1 MSEYKITI
9 DLAEYKD
16 CSDLLTT
23 FKLANLYSF
32 EKSLFYPDLQ
42 KLVSYHNFSTDTLNL
57 RNLFTITSF
66 NSSLKSWLID
76 TTKQNLT
83 KIENK
88 VDLYL
93 NELDSFRVKNNILK
107 ERIVRKKFLRFKLLD
122 KNSSSL
128 KNYLDTEAIPLDA
141 YTVFTT
147 DDNTILNTLYDFL
160 RAPTD
165 TFVNITDTGELVKK
179 CETLLGD
186 NYIQFLQSTELSTE
200 STNEFWGAINATSA
214 FASNTTKVL
223 DNFLGSGNVLSNLTN
238 SIIGNTNAYISN
250 MDNLVNQLT
259 NITDN
264 FDSNTTISYGF
275 VPLRGLRYIGTFVKT
290 ENGKRVPSVDWLSE
304 LKKVWF
310 SKDTDQYR
318 YRLQPQGVSTL
329 NELHDVVT
337 DLDASTDY
345 YVAYFS
351 KQNDEGD
358 QPVQLQTPGNYTDK
372 NGNVIK
378 DDNRKSYFYFFYSQG
393 FSFTPAKKTQ
403 AGLQYGAFKTQ
414 TPLMQPDGKNEF
426 SFDVAL
432 DICLSIYRWVR
443 TESLGVSDNDVH
455 ANDTQGPGYNLNII
469 MLQGSDTYDK
479 DSMLVNKFVL
489 EDIAFTKLKDLNF
502 TQTRNQQK
510 TSLSGIYK
518 RVLWIH
524 NLKLNDALKKIN

>member
-23 FKLANLYSF
+23 YKLANLYSF

-42 KLVSYHNFSTDTLNL
+42 KLVDYHDISIDTLNL
-57 RNLFTITSF
+57 KNLFSITDF
-66 NSSLKSWLID
+66 NNSLKNWLNS
-76 TTKQNLT
+76 TAEQNLKDLT
-83 KIENK
+83 KTESK

-93 NELDSFRVKNNILK
+93 NELDSFRVKNNALK
-107 ERIVRKKFLRFKLLD
+107 EKIFRKKFLRFKLLD

-147 DDNTILNTLYDFL
+147 KDNIVLNTLYDFL
-160 RAPTD
+160 KAPAD
-165 TFVNITDTGELVKK
+165 TFTNIKDTNELVKK
-179 CETLLGD
+179 CESLLGD
-186 NYIQFLQSTELSTE
+186 SYVQFLQSAELSVEGT
-200 STNEFWGAINATSA
+200 SEFWGAINASSV

-238 SIIGNTNAYISN
+238 SAIGNTNTFLAN
-250 MDNLVNQLT
+250 TDNLINQLSNISEGFNT
-259 NITDN
+259 NSTIT
-264 FDSNTTISYGF
+264 YGF
-275 VPLRGLRYIGTFVKT
+275 VPLKQLRYIGTFVKT
-290 ENGKRVPSVDWLSE
+290 DANGKRIPNVDWLST

-318 YRLQPQGVSTL
+318 YKLQPQGVSTL

-337 DLDASTDY
+337 ELDASTGR

-351 KQNDEGD
+351 KQDDEGND
-358 QPVQLQTPGNYTDK
+358 KPVQLQTPGSYDK
-372 NGNVIK
+372 D
-378 DDNRKSYFYFFYSQG
+378 DDNRRPYHYFFYSQG
-393 FSFTPAKKTQ
+393 FSFTLAKKTQ
-403 AGLQYGAFKTQ
+403 ASLQYGAFKTQ

-432 DICLSIYRWVR
+432 DICLSIYKWVR
-443 TESLGVSDNDVH
+443 TESLGISNDDIH
-455 ANDTQGPGYNLNII
+455 ANDTQGPGYNLNIV
-469 MLQGSDTYDK
+469 MLQGNDEYDK
-479 DSMLVNKFVL
+479 DKMLVNKFVL

-502 TQTRNQQK
+502 TQTRSQQK

-518 RVLWIH
+518 RVLWVH
-524 NLKLNDALKKIN
+524 NLNINDVLKEI